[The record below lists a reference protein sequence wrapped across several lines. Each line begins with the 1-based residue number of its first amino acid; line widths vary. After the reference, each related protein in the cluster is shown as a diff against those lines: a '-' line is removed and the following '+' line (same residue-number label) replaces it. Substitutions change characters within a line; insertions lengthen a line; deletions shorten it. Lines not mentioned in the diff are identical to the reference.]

1 MKKQGLYLLM
11 LVYLLSALC
20 GCTDERE
27 ATVAGNS
34 GGQQVHFSVRVPGA
48 TAPKT
53 KALTADD
60 ENEVDHIV
68 LLLFTT
74 AGGYTHYPIN
84 ITSVTTNSSNS
95 AIKTFTA
102 SIPQGTYDL
111 VILANSSQIVNA
123 ALGSINAGDSKA
135 SVMQRLLLSNAG
147 QWNTDPAA
155 PGYKKIPMWGEITG
169 LTVST
174 ATGSQSVSLTRMLA
188 RIDVLISPST
198 QSDFKLTS
206 VRLYNYNDQGQVAPD
221 DANWNRGTT
230 IATAPTVPATANK
243 PANPG
248 LNPLVYDG
256 TSITTTDIAC
266 ENEIYTFEAEAGA
279 AATPEDNTCLVIG
292 GIYGSDTQVT
302 YYKVEFA
309 NTVSSVT
316 TYLPLLR
323 NHRYLVKVNDVDGSG
338 QSDPEAAFNGP
349 AVNITATILDW
360 NESQITDIVFDG
372 QNYLGV
378 SQGEFTFSSDARTAS
393 REDNILSIITDCP
406 GGWTI
411 DKIADAAGNTS
422 DWLDATVKAGAAGPA
437 VDTKLTMS
445 LNSGTSERIAFVHL
459 SAGRLK
465 YVVKVTQECTP
476 AIALNITDSS
486 GNPVSQLEFF
496 AAKDTQPAAQE
507 FHLAWTPIAS
517 PLTFVSTAIGTAFTF
532 ATGAGL
538 TSLPASGSLTDA
550 SATHDYNIQPPAIT
564 TAQLNANPF
573 LVRSSIWF
581 YSVSNGISSINKS
594 ITLRQGVYNMI
605 PMVASMYL
613 MDGNTKSFA
622 VRSNSPF
629 TVTVKED
636 PDNVLTLPTATYPA
650 NITAAGQTVYFGVID
665 DMTTLSVLSSSPVV
679 TISSP
684 TGLFADV
691 DVPLSCLTAP
701 TANSFIVAPN
711 TTNFEINVRNCNMS
725 DLGTQ
730 LGNSEAFTAELV
742 WTDNANGIAANS
754 NIASVSATGSGP
766 GGNVVVSTGSAEGNA
781 VVCIKNSAG
790 TILWSWHVWVTNFTP
805 PAVASSGAWMDRP
818 LGALSNTAGLNASK
832 GLLYQWGR
840 KDPFTPSTTI
850 TGDAEMPVYNQL
862 GTSIGFIIASA
873 STGAAPAYNIAQAT
887 ENPRAFITA
896 TTGLSDW
903 ISSNNSIHI
912 NQLWS
917 DKKTVY
923 DPCPDGW
930 VTPSCEP
937 LGLNPY
943 AQQNLNNT
951 IFPYT
956 RSTRSRFMAAMG
968 GLYPC
973 GGYRDAASGAI
984 TNSSQSGCYWITESP
999 GDTASS
1005 YMLWF
1010 MEGNLSST
1018 GTRPRAMGA
1027 SVRCRKV

>member
-155 PGYKKIPMWGEITG
+155 PGYKKIPMWGEISG

-256 TSITTTDIAC
+256 RSITTTDIAC

-378 SQGEFTFSSDARTAS
+378 SQGEFTFSSDARTAA

-445 LNSGTSERIAFVHL
+445 QNSGTSERIAFVHL

-465 YVVKVTQECTP
+465 YVVKVTQEIS
-476 AIALNITDSS
+476 AALSLNITDSS

-532 ATGAGL
+532 STGTGL
-538 TSLPASGSLTDA
+538 TSIPASGSLTDA

-564 TAQLNANPF
+564 TAQLNADPF

-594 ITLRQGVYNMI
+594 LTLRQGVYNMI

-650 NITAAGQTVYFGVID
+650 NISAAGQTVYFGVID
-665 DMTTLSVLSSSPVV
+665 DMTTLSVISSSPVV

-691 DVPLSCLTAP
+691 DVPLFCASALLQP
-701 TANSFIVAPN
+701 KSNSYIVAPGS
-711 TTNFEINVRNCNMS
+711 IPILIPVDRCNDS

-730 LGNSEAFTAELV
+730 LGATEAFTAEMV
-742 WTDNANGIAANS
+742 WTDNANGMAANS
-754 NIASVSATGSGP
+754 NIASVTARGSGQDGKVMVYP
-766 GGNVVVSTGSAEGNA
+766 GSAAGNA
-781 VVCIKNSAG
+781 VVCIKNTAG
-790 TILWSWHVWVTNFTP
+790 EILWSWHIWVTSINIP
-805 PAVASSGAWMDRP
+805 NPAAGTFMTCNV
-818 LGALSNTAGLNASK
+818 GALSIAPGNSDFYGLQ
-832 GLLYQWGR
+832 YQWGR
-840 KDPFTPSTTI
+840 KDPFNGPSAINATTRKTYYGPSGASFTQPTTTYSGATAPNYNLLKSVRNPEQLI
-850 TGDAEMPVYNQL
+850 TGTFSWYGGSSIPQL
-862 GTSIGFIIASA
+862 W
-873 STGAAPAYNIAQAT
+873 
-887 ENPRAFITA
+887 TA
-896 TTGLSDW
+896 TKS
-903 ISSNNSIHI
+903 
-912 NQLWS
+912 
-917 DKKTVY
+917 VY
-923 DPCPDGW
+923 DPCPPGW
-930 VTPSCEP
+930 RIPSDASSTQSAYSAMTAANSP
-937 LGLNPY
+937 WSAGMPGRASSIGSLPATGYGNFNDAGI
-943 AQQNLNNT
+943 AQAGVQGIYPGTT
-951 IFPYT
+951 IT
-956 RSTRSRFMAAMG
+956 SQAG
-968 GLYPC
+968 GLA
-973 GGYRDAASGAI
+973 RA
-984 TNSSQSGCYWITESP
+984 
-999 GDTASS
+999 
-1005 YMLWF
+1005 LF
-1010 MEGNLSST
+1010 FSST
-1018 GTRPRAMGA
+1018 QLLPNNQNYITCSAPA
-1027 SVRCRKV
+1027 RCIKE